1 MRKSSPPPPAGD
13 LERLNEE
20 LAATARAAARLLTLP
35 RYDEAELAE
44 LDVRA
49 RNLRAAIGQAQPP
62 AAEDDEPVIL
72 TRPGE
77 RRGWL
82 ASGG

>member
-1 MRKSSPPPPAGD
+1 MSNPSSPSPAGE

-35 RYDEAELAE
+35 RYDEAQLAE

-49 RNLRAAIGQAQPP
+49 RKLRAAIGQAQPP
-62 AAEDDEPVIL
+62 PAEHDEPVIL
-72 TRPGE
+72 TPPGE